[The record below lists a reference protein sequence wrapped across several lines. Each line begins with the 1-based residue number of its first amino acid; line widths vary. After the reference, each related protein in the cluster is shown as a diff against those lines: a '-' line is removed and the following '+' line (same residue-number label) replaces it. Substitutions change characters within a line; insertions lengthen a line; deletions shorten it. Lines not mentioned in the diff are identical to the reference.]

1 MFAVDIPLT
10 SIDPPP
16 AWPWYPPDPLAPI
29 LDEKNMPPTPPKDPA
44 TTLADY
50 SLPRT
55 GLADIQ
61 FSGFKLA
68 FARSPAYRRFEQNPD
83 MKAHWFECAVYKTKG
98 GTFVLA
104 IAYRWSGKKIFRES
118 AQDIVSTHKTESEL
132 VVALREFTATECVN
146 GYPEGEHW
154 AKKQEALMNS
164 IEEDF
169 AMLIEIVESQLG
181 KYREPERID

>member
-1 MFAVDIPLT
+1 MAICFQDSDLDQPRVRWMPDIPPT
-10 SIDPPP
+10 DG
-16 AWPWYPPDPLAPI
+16 
-29 LDEKNMPPTPPKDPA
+29 LDEPIMPPTPPKPDPA

-55 GLADIQ
+55 GLANVQ
-61 FSGFKLA
+61 FSGYKLA

-118 AQDIVSTHKTESEL
+118 NQDIVSTHKTEDEL
-132 VVALREFTATECVN
+132 VEALRAVTATEYVN

-154 AKKQEALMNS
+154 VKKQEALMNS

-169 AMLIEIVESQLG
+169 AMLVEIVESQLG
-181 KYREPERID
+181 KYRQPEVIE